1 MSNWK
6 TDLISAVITAA
17 LYMSIPGSLSRMQ
30 SVIYIALYFWI
41 AKTAVMGIERRKYH
55 V

>member
-30 SVIYIALYFWI
+30 SFIYIALYYSI
-41 AKTAVMGIERRKYH
+41 VRAALELGKR
-55 V
+55 